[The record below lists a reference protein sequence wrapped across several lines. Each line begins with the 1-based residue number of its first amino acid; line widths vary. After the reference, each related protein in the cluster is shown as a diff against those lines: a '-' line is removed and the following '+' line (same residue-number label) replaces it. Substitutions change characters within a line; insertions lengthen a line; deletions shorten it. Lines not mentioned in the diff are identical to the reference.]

1 MTEIIINGPDDLEII
16 IERLD
21 KMPMTRKFGKGLIA
35 RIPVDEVDIPTAI
48 YIRVSSPKQASEG
61 KGSLAEQFHAVWEET
76 IRRNGQPIVVYAD
89 VCTAVNRN
97 RLAFN
102 VLIEDL
108 REGKIDMIGCWHSTR
123 LVRTQLAAGELEDA
137 IENLDKKVEMFAI
150 TDTLDPDVLGVLAW
164 AGRWERKAFR
174 ERSLMGRQ
182 AAVADNR
189 PPSGKLPF
197 WIDVVRDETGKPV
210 GYVLKPVAEWIKW
223 AAESYANGIGSTAI
237 AARFNREGVPRATKR
252 TKYGWTRQYI
262 AQILKYP
269 ALKGKWGPF
278 WGQFIDV
285 PALIDEATW
294 NQIQERMQE
303 NRTSTGRPAKHFV
316 ALRGLLYCG
325 VCGLKI
331 GTHVR
336 DWDYTYK
343 LLKDGTKKRYRVK
356 KKNLRIK
363 HVCSGQQ
370 LYGRKCRK
378 PEYVH
383 TKVLFPRV
391 WAKLC
396 EALKNKQLLLAGLES
411 QLQALESSDEI
422 EELHNIEKR
431 LDVLHDRELSYSEQ
445 RADGLINKTIHHEL
459 LMRLREQKRELLQT
473 REVLSQQ
480 VKLIEEARQQ
490 RETAHSLLAV
500 LPEILI
506 DLSKQDQEQLVMA
519 LIARVDVSGENEVSI
534 TLRLSPDA
542 IRDLPI
548 LHEEASHQPESEQLS
563 DSQPVVSD
571 NSKSQVLVRHG
582 QQMNVARCKRNKDYT
597 PG

>member
-1 MTEIIINGPDDLEII
+1 MKEIIINGPDDLEII
-16 IERLD
+16 TERLD

-35 RIPVDEVDIPTAI
+35 RIPADEIDIPTAI
-48 YIRVSSPKQASEG
+48 YIRVSSPKQAGEG

-76 IRRNGQPIVVYAD
+76 IRRNGQPIAVYAD
-89 VCTAVNRN
+89 VCTAVNRD

-102 VLIEDL
+102 VLIEEL
-108 REGKIDMIGCWHSTR
+108 REGKINMIGCWHSTR

-137 IENLDKKVEMFAI
+137 IENLDKNVEMFAI

-189 PPSGKLPF
+189 PPSGKPPF
-197 WIDVVRDETGKPV
+197 WIDVVRDETGKPA

-278 WGQFIDV
+278 WGQYIDV

-294 NQIQERMQE
+294 DRIQERMKE

-325 VCGLKI
+325 VCGLKM

-343 LLKDGTKKRYRVK
+343 VLKDGTKARYRVN

-363 HVCSGQQ
+363 HVCTGQQ
-370 LYGRKCRK
+370 HYGRKCRK

-396 EALKNKQLLLAGLES
+396 EALKNKKLLLAGLET
-411 QLQALESSDEI
+411 QLQALENSDEI
-422 EELHNIEKR
+422 EELCRVEKR
-431 LDVLHDRELSYSEQ
+431 LDALHERELSYAEQ
-445 RADGLINKTIHHEL
+445 RADGSINKTLHQEL
-459 LMRLREQKRELLQT
+459 VMRLREVRIELLHAKEELT
-473 REVLSQQ
+473 QQ
-480 VKLIEEARQQ
+480 AQIIEDARQQ
-490 RETAHSLLAV
+490 RETAHTLVDA

-506 DLSKQDQEQLVMA
+506 ELPKQDQEQLIMA

-534 TLRLSPDA
+534 TLRLAPEV

-548 LHEEASHQPESEQLS
+548 FHQEASHQPESEQIN
-563 DSQPVVSD
+563 DSQPVESD
-571 NSKSQVLVRHG
+571 NSKSQALVRHG
-582 QQMNVARCKRNKDYT
+582 QQMNAARCKRSTDCK